1 MKGCSSPHP
10 AFPERTL
17 FHACAVRRVMLTAFT
32 ENRRSRMQN
41 SQNKASKRENSM
53 WRSSQSD
60 SAVRYLLVGEY
71 RQYCRILVGVNA
83 VFWGCVDDAER
94 QCWQQRASEELQ
106 KAQRTLCLRA
116 KPEDNQHFEE
126 ACKCLRRIIQQ

>member
-1 MKGCSSPHP
+1 
-10 AFPERTL
+10 
-17 FHACAVRRVMLTAFT
+17 
-32 ENRRSRMQN
+32 MQN

-53 WRSSQSD
+53 CRSSQSD
-60 SAVRYLLVGEY
+60 SAGRYLLVAEY

-83 VFWGCVDDAER
+83 GFWGCVDDAER

-106 KAQRTLCLRA
+106 KAQRTRSLRA
-116 KPEDNQHFEE
+116 KPEDKKHFEE

>member
-1 MKGCSSPHP
+1 
-10 AFPERTL
+10 
-17 FHACAVRRVMLTAFT
+17 
-32 ENRRSRMQN
+32 
-41 SQNKASKRENSM
+41 M

-83 VFWGCVDDAER
+83 GFWGCAGDAER
-94 QCWQQRASEELQ
+94 QCWQIAASEALQ
-106 KAQRTLCLRA
+106 KAQRTRCRRA

>member
-1 MKGCSSPHP
+1 MC
-10 AFPERTL
+10 
-17 FHACAVRRVMLTAFT
+17 
-32 ENRRSRMQN
+32 
-41 SQNKASKRENSM
+41 
-53 WRSSQSD
+53 RSSQSD

-116 KPEDNQHFEE
+116 KPEDNQSFEK
-126 ACKCLRRIIQQ
+126 ACERLRRIIQQ